1 MGQYYKPVVLNE
13 SGKPAGWVYSHDIKH
28 YFKREGETK
37 GVYLGNGLKLMEHSW
52 IGNKFVETIEF
63 LLTKGN
69 LWYMKPIVWAGDY
82 ADGEDGNEDGKG
94 NLWDL
99 CDDKMKTTKKVHNLR
114 KEFKYI
120 VNHTKK
126 LYVDKAKVPGGEYKD
141 WKIHPL
147 PLLTAE
153 GNNRGGG
160 GDFRGDDHNNI
171 IGSWA
176 RNIISVE
183 SVIPEGYTELVFNL
197 TE

>member
-1 MGQYYKPVVLNE
+1 MGQYYHPISLGKDNKP
-13 SGKPAGWVYSHDIKH
+13 KGWVYSHDIKEVITRDDGQK
-28 YFKREGETK
+28 FTCGS
-37 GVYLGNGLKLMEHSW
+37 GLKLMEHSW
-52 IGNKFVETIEF
+52 LENKFVQTIEN
-63 LLTKGN
+63 LLTEGQP
-69 LWYMKPIVWAGDY
+69 WYKTPIVWAGDY
-82 ADGEDGNEDGKG
+82 ADNEKDFDGN
-94 NLWDL
+94 LYDL
-99 CDDKMKTTKKVHNLR
+99 CSDDLKTTKAGKKLPKKFR
-114 KEFKYI
+114 YI

-126 LYVDKAKVPGGEYKD
+126 EYVDKTKVPGGKGEWAD

-160 GDFRGDDHNNI
+160 DYRGEDPNGL

-183 SVIPEGYTELVFNL
+183 TTPPEGYNELVFDL